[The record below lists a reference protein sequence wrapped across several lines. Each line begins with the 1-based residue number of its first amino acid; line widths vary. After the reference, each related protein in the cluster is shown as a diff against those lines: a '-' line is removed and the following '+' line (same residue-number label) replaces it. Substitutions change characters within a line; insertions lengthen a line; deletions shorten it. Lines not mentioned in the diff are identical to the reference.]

1 MAVTG
6 EPFGELVRRL
16 RRSSDLTQ
24 RELAAAS
31 YCSVGTIRRIESGD
45 LRPSRALAEHLA
57 SVLGISDADRE
68 DFLRA
73 ARGLPPA
80 VPLDARTGAQPGAQ
94 PPAEPTTLH
103 GPRTPPPPAPL
114 VELIGRDQELATAIG
129 LLTPGTLLTLTG
141 PPGVGKTTLALA
153 VAQAT
158 AARFP
163 DGVLWVHLAEVET
176 DAGVPAACARALGA
190 SSSVD
195 SVDALA
201 ALLQNRSALL
211 VLDNIEHLPTI
222 ATFVSALRER
232 CGPSLTVL
240 TTGRAALR
248 GQGEHEFFIPPLALP
263 PAWAGDAEVDVSPAV
278 RLFVSRV
285 RDIEPSFVL
294 DDDNRDAVAALCRR
308 LDGLPLAL
316 ELVARRAGLFSLD
329 EILASLDRG
338 LASFGAGRRAGP
350 ARQATMERAV
360 AWSADLLSPH
370 ARAVLARLSV
380 FADGASLR
388 AGAEVAQDP
397 DREGIAELV
406 EQHLVLVDRAR
417 SGEPRLRLLEVMR
430 AYAEAE
436 LWASGEADET
446 RARHRSWFHT
456 LASAGREA
464 MSGPDRSRWLR
475 LLEVETPHLV
485 AACTR
490 AVAARDLRQAA
501 GIVTAPVWFW
511 WSGRQSA
518 AARGLLD
525 LLQSHRADADE
536 PTRAAVDLTDAL
548 LSLIDGDAE
557 RCAECCRRASIPA
570 SMPLE
575 ASFLECLCIAVEGG
589 DLDALPGHVSVVRA
603 EDPNGLSL
611 ATLLGACL
619 LTAMARDRADL
630 AARFLDEVTQVHAR
644 LDQPFGLG
652 VAAFLAGEHA
662 RWTGDLEDACDHYAR
677 RRRPA
682 RRTRA
687 PARHR
692 RRARQARGA
701 PAAARP
707 RPGGGAA
714 AGRGARP
721 AVGPRDPEGPVR
733 HPGRAGHP
741 SRAQWT
747 PTVRRRPP
755 RRLRGPRGA
764 GPPAGDRRASAP
776 VRGPPRGHP
785 RGPGP
790 GRLAARLG
798 RRFPSTDAPDQA
810 RHLGCVLT
818 PPGTGVTPREA
829 TTPDAPAS

>member
-68 DFLRA
+68 GFLRA

-80 VPLDARTGAQPGAQ
+80 VLLDARTDASPDAR
-94 PPAEPTTLH
+94 PPAATTTLH
-103 GPRTPPPPAPL
+103 GPRTPTLPAPL

-158 AARFP
+158 AARFH

-263 PAWAGDAEVDVSPAV
+263 PAWAGDAEVDASPAV

-285 RDIEPSFVL
+285 RDVEPSFVL

-338 LASFGAGRRAGP
+338 LASFGAGP
-350 ARQATMERAV
+350 
-360 AWSADLLSPH
+360 
-370 ARAVLARLSV
+370 
-380 FADGASLR
+380 
-388 AGAEVAQDP
+388 
-397 DREGIAELV
+397 
-406 EQHLVLVDRAR
+406 R
-417 SGEPRLRLLEVMR
+417 SGSGGLAGSPRPR
-430 AYAEAE
+430 
-436 LWASGEADET
+436 
-446 RARHRSWFHT
+446 
-456 LASAGREA
+456 
-464 MSGPDRSRWLR
+464 
-475 LLEVETPHLV
+475 
-485 AACTR
+485 AACSTCCR
-490 AVAARDLRQAA
+490 AIARTPTSR
-501 GIVTAPVWFW
+501 PVPPWT
-511 WSGRQSA
+511 S
-518 AARGLLD
+518 
-525 LLQSHRADADE
+525 
-536 PTRAAVDLTDAL
+536 PTR
-548 LSLIDGDAE
+548 
-557 RCAECCRRASIPA
+557 C
-570 SMPLE
+570 
-575 ASFLECLCIAVEGG
+575 
-589 DLDALPGHVSVVRA
+589 
-603 EDPNGLSL
+603 
-611 ATLLGACL
+611 
-619 LTAMARDRADL
+619 
-630 AARFLDEVTQVHAR
+630 
-644 LDQPFGLG
+644 
-652 VAAFLAGEHA
+652 
-662 RWTGDLEDACDHYAR
+662 
-677 RRRPA
+677 
-682 RRTRA
+682 
-687 PARHR
+687 
-692 RRARQARGA
+692 
-701 PAAARP
+701 
-707 RPGGGAA
+707 
-714 AGRGARP
+714 
-721 AVGPRDPEGPVR
+721 
-733 HPGRAGHP
+733 
-741 SRAQWT
+741 SR
-747 PTVRRRPP
+747 
-755 RRLRGPRGA
+755 
-764 GPPAGDRRASAP
+764 
-776 VRGPPRGHP
+776 
-785 RGPGP
+785 
-790 GRLAARLG
+790 
-798 RRFPSTDAPDQA
+798 
-810 RHLGCVLT
+810 
-818 PPGTGVTPREA
+818 
-829 TTPDAPAS
+829 